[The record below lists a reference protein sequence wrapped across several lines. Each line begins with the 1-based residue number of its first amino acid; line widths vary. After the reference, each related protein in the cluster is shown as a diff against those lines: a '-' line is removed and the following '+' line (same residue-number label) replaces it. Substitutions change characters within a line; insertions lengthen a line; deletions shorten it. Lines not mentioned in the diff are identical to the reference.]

1 MLTFKHLRYKNFLST
16 GNQFIE
22 IPLNKQRTNII
33 VGDNGS
39 GKSTM
44 LDALCFS
51 LFNRPFRKITKSQI
65 VNSQNDKDCLVE
77 IDFDINKI
85 QYKVKRGFKPSIFE
99 IYRKGKKLNEDAS
112 AIDQQKT
119 LEQQILKLNFKSF
132 TQIVIIGSA
141 GYIPFMQ
148 LSSPHRREVIEDL
161 LDIKVFTS
169 MSDILKQ
176 KIKDSRDKI
185 KILEMKKE
193 NFGDKIVMQKKFI
206 ESVEKSTKTDLD
218 DKEKKIKF
226 IENNIVDFNFQIEKC
241 KAELNDWNEQ
251 AKSNLSATAM
261 IKKLVNFKTKIE
273 SKKKNVTQV
282 IHFFENNKE
291 CPTCT
296 QAIQEKF
303 RINKLEQLSESL
315 KNHGNNISEID
326 IKISEEEGRESLYNN
341 CQRKITKIQN
351 EISQINVRISESN
364 KQRNVLEQEIQNVAN
379 RTQDTNSEYE
389 KLSEYKKDLRD
400 ILKDY
405 DKVKE
410 DYNYYLQANKLL
422 KDDGVKSSIIK
433 KYLPLIN
440 QQVNRYLQMMDFYI
454 NFSFDTEFN
463 EKVES
468 PIHEKFSYPSFS
480 EGEKM
485 RIDLSLLFT
494 WREIARLKNSVATN
508 LLIMDEVFDSS
519 LDSYG
524 TDEFMKII
532 RFVVKDANIFVISH
546 KNELHDKFETVLEFK
561 KEKGFSYLT

>member
-1 MLTFKHLRYKNFLST
+1 
-16 GNQFIE
+16 
-22 IPLNKQRTNII
+22 
-33 VGDNGS
+33 
-39 GKSTM
+39 
-44 LDALCFS
+44 
-51 LFNRPFRKITKSQI
+51 
-65 VNSQNDKDCLVE
+65 
-77 IDFDINKI
+77 
-85 QYKVKRGFKPSIFE
+85 
-99 IYRKGKKLNEDAS
+99 
-112 AIDQQKT
+112 
-119 LEQQILKLNFKSF
+119 
-132 TQIVIIGSA
+132 
-141 GYIPFMQ
+141 
-148 LSSPHRREVIEDL
+148 
-161 LDIKVFTS
+161 

-206 ESVEKSTKTDLD
+206 ESVEKSTKTDID

-261 IKKLVNFKTKIE
+261 LKKLVNFKTKIE

-326 IKISEEEGRESLYNN
+326 IKISEEEGRESLYDN

-410 DYNYYLQANKLL
+410 DYNYYLQANILL

-463 EKVES
+463 DKVES
-468 PIHEKFSYPSFS
+468 PIHEKFH
-480 EGEKM
+480 
-485 RIDLSLLFT
+485 ILL
-494 WREIARLKNSVATN
+494 L
-508 LLIMDEVFDSS
+508 
-519 LDSYG
+519 
-524 TDEFMKII
+524 
-532 RFVVKDANIFVISH
+532 VKV
-546 KNELHDKFETVLEFK
+546 K
-561 KEKGFSYLT
+561 K

>member
-1 MLTFKHLRYKNFLST
+1 M
-16 GNQFIE
+16 
-22 IPLNKQRTNII
+22 
-33 VGDNGS
+33 
-39 GKSTM
+39 
-44 LDALCFS
+44 
-51 LFNRPFRKITKSQI
+51 
-65 VNSQNDKDCLVE
+65 
-77 IDFDINKI
+77 
-85 QYKVKRGFKPSIFE
+85 
-99 IYRKGKKLNEDAS
+99 
-112 AIDQQKT
+112 
-119 LEQQILKLNFKSF
+119 
-132 TQIVIIGSA
+132 
-141 GYIPFMQ
+141 
-148 LSSPHRREVIEDL
+148 
-161 LDIKVFTS
+161 
-169 MSDILKQ
+169 
-176 KIKDSRDKI
+176 
-185 KILEMKKE
+185 
-193 NFGDKIVMQKKFI
+193 
-206 ESVEKSTKTDLD
+206 
-218 DKEKKIKF
+218 
-226 IENNIVDFNFQIEKC
+226 
-241 KAELNDWNEQ
+241 NEQ

-351 EISQINVRISESN
+351 EISQIHVRISESN